1 MNNSIQIDNIGC
13 LYTANEN
20 GVQSYENTSLIIENG
35 LISSIGDSCEINS
48 INCNGKMVTAGFVDS
63 HTHPVF
69 LNNREKLLWFEKKA
83 AVNRGVSLKMSLLLL
98 LALALS

>member
-48 INCNGKMVTAGFVDS
+48 INCNF
-63 HTHPVF
+63 
-69 LNNREKLLWFEKKA
+69 
-83 AVNRGVSLKMSLLLL
+83 SLLVLEIN
-98 LALALS
+98 LSSNSDSIIG

>member
-13 LYTANEN
+13 LYTANEK

-48 INCNGKMVTAGFVDS
+48 INCNGKMVTAAFIDS

-69 LNNREKLLWFEKKA
+69 LNNRENPPVKTI
-83 AVNRGVSLKMSLLLL
+83 V
-98 LALALS
+98 

>member
-35 LISSIGDSCEINS
+35 LISSIGDS
-48 INCNGKMVTAGFVDS
+48 
-63 HTHPVF
+63 
-69 LNNREKLLWFEKKA
+69 
-83 AVNRGVSLKMSLLLL
+83 
-98 LALALS
+98 